1 MTITA
6 VNAVGS
12 FATADPKLAAAAVAV
27 AVALMR
33 LFANLLTHPNVEG
46 GPPAAAAARGLASL
60 LIPGIGTARCLDR
73 PT

>member
-12 FATADPKLAAAAVAV
+12 FATADPKLAAAAV

-73 PT
+73 TT

>member
-12 FATADPKLAAAAVAV
+12 FATADPKLAAAAV

-46 GPPAAAAARGLASL
+46 GPPAAAARGLASL
-60 LIPGIGTARCLDR
+60 LIPGIGTARCFDR
-73 PT
+73 ST

>member
-6 VNAVGS
+6 VIAVGS
-12 FATADPKLAAAAVAV
+12 FATADPKLAAAAV

-60 LIPGIGTARCLDR
+60 LIPGIGTARCFDR
-73 PT
+73 ST